1 MRLLARLLL
10 PASLASLVACGPARS
25 TSALMDADAQLE
37 AARAAGA
44 RTGAVY
50 EYTAAEVYLHKAR
63 EAQGQARYEASTRFA
78 LRAAELG
85 RAARAKA
92 GASTVREAP

>member
-1 MRLLARLLL
+1 MRLLPTLLF
-10 PASLASLVACGPARS
+10 PAALASLVACGPARS

-37 AARAAGA
+37 VARMAGA
-44 RTGAVY
+44 RTEAVY

-78 LRAAELG
+78 ARAAELG

-92 GASTVREAP
+92 GTSKGREAP